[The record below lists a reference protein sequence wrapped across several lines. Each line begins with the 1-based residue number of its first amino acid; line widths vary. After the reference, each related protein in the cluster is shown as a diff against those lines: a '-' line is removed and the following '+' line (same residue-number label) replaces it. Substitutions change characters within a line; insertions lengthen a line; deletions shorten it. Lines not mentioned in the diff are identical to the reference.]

1 MLIQLAIR
9 DIVLIDRLELGF
21 REGLSVLTGETGT
34 GKSILLDAFALALG
48 GRGDGSLVR
57 HGEPQGQVIAV
68 FDCPLDHPARTI
80 AEKADIDTDGDLILR
95 RVQLA
100 DGRTRAFVNDQ
111 PVSVQ
116 VLKAIGAAL
125 VEIHGQH
132 DDRALMDP
140 ASHRAILDAYGN
152 LVLEAE
158 AVSMASRRFREARE
172 ALLSQQQRM
181 DKARKEADFLRFAVE
196 ELTTLA
202 AAQGE
207 EEALAESRHAM
218 MQAEKVASDIAE
230 ALEVIAGQNA
240 PTPQISVVM
249 RRLERRADQAPQL
262 VGPSVKALDDALV
275 ALDVAREAL
284 EDAMRQTEF
293 DPRDLEKAEERLFSL
308 RAAARKYDV
317 QTEELPAMRDRFA
330 AELAT
335 LDAGEEQLSILEKA
349 VTDAEKDYIAAAGI
363 LSAGRR
369 RAADALNKAVQDEL
383 PPLKLENARFITEI
397 TNDEASRDA
406 NGFDKVEFW
415 TQTNPGTRP
424 GPMMKVASG
433 GELSRFML
441 ALKVVLA
448 DKGSAPTLVF
458 DEIDTGVGGAVAD
471 AIGQRLGRLANR
483 VQVIAVTHAPQV
495 AARAA
500 SHFLIEKNFV
510 SGSERVATRVAL
522 LETEPRQEEIARMLA
537 GATIT
542 DEARAAA
549 SRLLQGAGA

>member
-68 FDCPLDHPARTI
+68 FDCPLDHLARII

-132 DDRALMDP
+132 DDP

-207 EEALAESRHAM
+207 EEALAEARHAM
-218 MQAEKVASDIAE
+218 VQAEKVSSDIAE

-240 PTPQISVVM
+240 PTPQISVAM

-275 ALDVAREAL
+275 VLDVAREAL

-330 AELAT
+330 AELAA
-335 LDAGEEQLSILEKA
+335 LDAGEEQLGILEKA

-397 TNDEASRDA
+397 TNDEISRDA

-495 AARAA
+495 AVRAA

-537 GATIT
+537 GVTIT

-549 SRLLQGAGA
+549 SRLLQGAGV